1 MSDAPNLIDKTG
13 MGGVIAIDG
22 FDYQRWD
29 AICRIPA
36 WLKNAAFEGLTV
48 EALEDFEARFFSPHA
63 VHSHVL
69 ERFQAKSG
77 HLTRGDI
84 VEVFENFKTY
94 DTHYPNTAL
103 IQTLVTPALP
113 PALRWLE
120 RDAGRIERARR
131 FYQPFT
137 DITDA
142 NDGAFQTKLE
152 AEFSGDLGRFVAKNA
167 NIFLRSLHDQSA
179 AASAFSGELHKAYP
193 EFDFGMR
200 SVQDLFQKLNE
211 VLANAVG
218 EMVGRA
224 VLIDLF
230 SAVLP
235 ELLISQGCPVRIL
248 SVDQPGEVDCI
259 DIDGRPF
266 SGGDLAYPP
275 PDVWK
280 SKLLKP
286 LNRAAEWCRV
296 NGHTRIVLSG
306 RYRLSTGFA
315 IGAAFRSALG
325 FEIEIPTRDG
335 SWNTDSHPI
344 PGKSYP
350 ELSIEPPEQ
359 LFEEK
364 LLVAIGCLRD
374 PTQQV
379 EKQLTSGDAK
389 QILRIHLPEAITS
402 AEDTQA
408 SVQSIK
414 MAISC
419 ACGKFNVNQIDCY
432 FAGPTALAIAL
443 GHRWNGLPP
452 TQLHEF
458 VASENDYVP
467 TLQLT

>member
-1 MSDAPNLIDKTG
+1 MSDAPSLISKTG

-63 VHSHVL
+63 VHGHVL

-77 HLTRGDI
+77 HLTRGEI
-84 VEVFENFKTY
+84 VEVFENFMTY

-113 PALRWLE
+113 AALRWLE

-142 NDGAFQTKLE
+142 NDRAFRTKLE
-152 AEFSGDLGRFVAKNA
+152 AELSGDLGRFVAKNA

-179 AASAFSGELHKAYP
+179 AASAFSEELRKAYP
-193 EFDFGMR
+193 ESDFGMR
-200 SVQDLFQKLNE
+200 SVQDLFQKLNQ
-211 VLANAVG
+211 VFTKAVG
-218 EMVGRA
+218 QMVDRA
-224 VLIDLF
+224 VLIELF
-230 SAVLP
+230 SAIIP
-235 ELLISQGCPVRIL
+235 ELLISQGCRVRIL
-248 SVDQPGEVDCI
+248 SGEQPREVACI

-266 SGGDLAYPP
+266 IGGDLVYPA
-275 PDVWK
+275 PDVWT

-286 LNRAAEWCRV
+286 LNIAAEWCRV
-296 NGHTRIVLSG
+296 NGHSRIVLSG

-315 IGAAFRSALG
+315 IGAAFRSVSG
-325 FEIEIPTRDG
+325 FEIEIPTREG
-335 SWNTDSHPI
+335 FWSTDAHPVS
-344 PGKSYP
+344 GKSYP
-350 ELSIEPPEQ
+350 EWTIEPPAQ
-359 LFEEK
+359 SYNDSLA
-364 LLVAIGCLRD
+364 VAIGCLRD

-379 EKQLTSGDAK
+379 EEQLALDDTQK
-389 QILRIHLPEAITS
+389 ILRLHLPEAVTS
-402 AEDTQA
+402 AEDLQA
-408 SVQSIK
+408 SVRSIK
-414 MAISC
+414 TAVSTAC
-419 ACGKFNVNQIDCY
+419 AKFNVNQIDCY
-432 FAGPTALAIAL
+432 FAGPAALAVAL

-452 TQLHEF
+452 TQWHEF
-458 VASENDYVP
+458 VASENEYVP
-467 TLQLT
+467 TLRVA